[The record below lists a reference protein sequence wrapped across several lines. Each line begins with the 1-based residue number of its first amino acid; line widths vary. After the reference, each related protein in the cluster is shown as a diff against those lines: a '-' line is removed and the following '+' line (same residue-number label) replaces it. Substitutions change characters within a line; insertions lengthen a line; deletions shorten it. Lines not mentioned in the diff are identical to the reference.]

1 MRRGQLDGVGEALGS
16 TARQPNPFLVFLGAA
31 PGSNKVLG
39 AGGLRRRGCR
49 SRGAGAAREQLG
61 EGRGSHQAV
70 ASRGSCGVRGC
81 SGDAGYALKE
91 SARGMSF
98 PGGSAVEGVRCGP
111 TFVWWRPGF

>member
-16 TARQPNPFLVFLGAA
+16 QPDSRIPFWFFWARRPAQ
-31 PGSNKVLG
+31 NKVQG

-70 ASRGSCGVRGC
+70 ASCGSCGVRINHRSRVGR
-81 SGDAGYALKE
+81 GDTL
-91 SARGMSF
+91 SS
-98 PGGSAVEGVRCGP
+98 
-111 TFVWWRPGF
+111 